1 MKNQKSNITA
11 FVSAAGLAC
20 ILLLGGCSQDDAP
33 IPGGGTKEDG
43 NAIRFTSTISRF
55 TGDDT
60 PGTRATIDPAD
71 GKGSFENGDQILVY
85 ATPYTQTSD
94 LFRTATFI
102 NGASWECDTPLLW
115 SDLPEDESGYGYT
128 FIGYYPVPTTTP
140 DADGYIVFTVES
152 DQSTQ
157 EAYAASDLLI
167 SGTTVERGKDVTF
180 GFVHSM
186 ARILVTLTAG
196 EGVTQEAV
204 NTATVRIKNMRINS
218 QVNLW
223 YSSLSAPPDP
233 VNDDITPLPSA
244 TSPGTF
250 YAIVPPLQT
259 LAAGRDW
266 IEVTVDGQTF
276 TYQVPGSDNLT
287 LFQGQTTRVN
297 LTLTGSGATAGITTA
312 EELLAAMKTGGTSD
326 NPTKI
331 TLGGDITMPK
341 GPDDWWIGTPMTGG
355 GYYKI
360 DGGGHTLSWV
370 TESGYYLGNNQAG
383 ADATYIEIT
392 NTKLVYEDSGL
403 ATVYINNG
411 KITLGEGVTADGRKF
426 MILANGEKATLELG
440 DGCVLSSSDEYF
452 VEVVNGATLVLNGET
467 TTTGTNIR
475 LGNEGPTFPVSVVS
489 IPKALTKD
497 VLFVLAFYMNASETL
512 IAEGTTDYKLTQA
525 DFDYLKPHPTK
536 SVIRQ
541 TGEGALEFEDNFELY
556 LDAENNQIKLRKKTG
571 TP

>member
-33 IPGGGTKEDG
+33 APEDGTKDG
-43 NAIRFTSTISRF
+43 NAIRFTSTISHF

-60 PGTRATIDPAD
+60 PDTRATIDPAD

-180 GFVHSM
+180 RFVHSM

-223 YSSLSAPPDP
+223 YSSISAPPDP

-250 YAIVPPLQT
+250 YAVVPPLQT
-259 LAAGRDW
+259 LDAGRDW

-276 TYQVPGSDNLT
+276 TYKVPGSDNLT
-287 LFQGQTTRVN
+287 LFQGETTRVN

-341 GPDDWWIGTPMTGG
+341 GPGNSVSGTPMTGS

-370 TESGYYLGNNQAG
+370 TGSEYYLGNIRA
-383 ADATYIEIT
+383 ADDATYIEIT
-392 NTKLVYEDSGL
+392 NTRLVYEDSNL
-403 ATVYINNG
+403 AMVCIYNG
-411 KITLGEGVTADGRKF
+411 KITLGEGVTVDGRYN

-440 DGCVLSSSDEYF
+440 DGCVLSSSGESL
-452 VEVVNGATLVLNGET
+452 VSVVRNATLVLNGGT
-467 TTTGTNIR
+467 TAAGAYIELR
-475 LGNEGPTFPVSVVS
+475 NEGPTIPAPVVS
-489 IPKALTKD
+489 IPKALTND
-497 VLFVLAFYMNASETL
+497 VSLILGFYMNAPEIL
-512 IAEGTTDYKLTQA
+512 IAEGTPDYQLTQT
-525 DFDYLKPHPTK
+525 DFNRLKPHPTK
-536 SVIRQ
+536 SAISSN
-541 TGEGALEFEDNFELY
+541 GGKDWLEFEGNFEFY
-556 LDAENNQIKLRKKTG
+556 LDEENNQIKLRKKQ

>member
-33 IPGGGTKEDG
+33 APEDGTKDG
-43 NAIRFTSTISRF
+43 NAIRFTSTISHF

-60 PGTRATIDPAD
+60 PDTRATIDPAD

-167 SGTTVERGKDVTF
+167 SAARAERGEDVTF
-180 GFVHSM
+180 RFVHSM

-204 NTATVRIKNMRINS
+204 NNATVRIKNMRVNS

-223 YSSLSAPPDP
+223 YSSISAPPNP
-233 VNDDITPLPSA
+233 VNDDITPLPST
-244 TSPGTF
+244 TSAGTF
-250 YAIVPPLQT
+250 YAVVPPLQT
-259 LAAGRDW
+259 LDAGRDW

-276 TYQVPGSDNLT
+276 TYKVPGSDNLT
-287 LFQGQTTRVN
+287 LFQGETTRVN

-331 TLGGDITMPK
+331 KLGGDITMPK
-341 GPDDWWIGTPMTGG
+341 GPGNSVSGTPMTGS

-370 TESGYYLGNNQAG
+370 TDSEYYLGNIRA
-383 ADATYIEIT
+383 ADDATYIEIT
-392 NTKLVYEDSGL
+392 NTRLAYEDSNL
-403 ATVYINNG
+403 AVVCIYNG
-411 KITLGEGVTADGRKF
+411 KVTLGEGVTADGRYN

-440 DGCVLSSSDEYF
+440 DGCVLSSSGESL
-452 VEVVNGATLVLNGET
+452 VSVVRNATLVLNGGT
-467 TTTGTNIR
+467 TAAGAYIELR
-475 LGNEGPTFPVSVVS
+475 NEGPTIPAPVVS
-489 IPKALTKD
+489 IPKALTND
-497 VLFVLAFYMNASETL
+497 VSLILGFYMNAPEIQ
-512 IAEGTTDYKLTQA
+512 IAEGTPDYQLTQT
-525 DFDYLKPHPTK
+525 DFNRLKPHPTK
-536 SVIRQ
+536 SAISSN
-541 TGEGALEFEDNFELY
+541 GGKDWLEFEGNFELY
-556 LDAENNQIKLRKKTG
+556 LDAGNNQIKLRKKQ

>member
-33 IPGGGTKEDG
+33 APEDSTKDG
-43 NAIRFTSTISRF
+43 NAVRFTSTISRF

-60 PGTRATIDPAD
+60 PGTRVAIDPAD
-71 GKGSFENGDQILVY
+71 GKGSFENGDRILVY
-85 ATPYTQTSD
+85 ATPDAPTID
-94 LFRTATFI
+94 LSRTATFD
-102 NGASWECDTPLLW
+102 GTSWKWDTPLLW

-128 FIGYYPVPTTTP
+128 FIGYYPVQTATP
-140 DADGYIVFTVES
+140 DADGYIIFTVKS

-157 EAYAASDLLI
+157 EAYAASDLLM
-167 SGTTVERGKDVTF
+167 SGATVERGKDVTF

-204 NTATVRIKNMRINS
+204 NNATVRIKNMRVNS

-223 YSSLSAPPDP
+223 YSSISAPPDP
-233 VNDDITPLPSA
+233 VYADITPLPSA

-259 LAAGRDW
+259 LNAGKDW

-276 TYQVPGSDNLT
+276 TYKVPGSDNLY

-331 TLGGDITMPK
+331 TLGGNITMPK
-341 GPDDWWIGTPMTGG
+341 GPGNSVSGTPMTGS

-370 TESGYYLGNNQAG
+370 TGSEYYLGNIRAND
-383 ADATYIEIT
+383 DATYIEIT
-392 NTKLVYEDSGL
+392 NTKLVYEDSDL
-403 ATVYINNG
+403 AMVCIYNG
-411 KITLGEGVTADGRKF
+411 KITLGEGVTVDGRYN

-440 DGCVLSSSDEYF
+440 DGCVLSSSAESL
-452 VEVVNGATLVLNGET
+452 VSVVRNATLVLNGGT
-467 TTTGTNIR
+467 TAAGAYIELRNAGQN
-475 LGNEGPTFPVSVVS
+475 LPAPVVS

-497 VLFVLAFYMNASETL
+497 VSLILGFYMNVPEIL
-512 IAEGTTDYKLTQA
+512 IAEGTPDYQLTQT
-525 DFDYLKPHPTK
+525 DFNRLKPHPTK
-536 SVIRQ
+536 SVISSN
-541 TGEGALEFEDNFELY
+541 EGKDWLEFEGNFEFY
-556 LDAENNQIKLRKKTG
+556 LDEENNQIKLRKKTG

>member
-33 IPGGGTKEDG
+33 APEDGTKDG
-43 NAIRFTSTISRF
+43 NAIRFTSTISHF

-94 LFRTATFI
+94 LFHTATF

-115 SDLPEDESGYGYT
+115 SNLSEDESGYGYT
-128 FIGYYPVPTTTP
+128 FIGYYPVPTTTA
-140 DADGYIVFTVES
+140 DANGYIVFTVKS

-180 GFVHSM
+180 RFVHSM
-186 ARILVTLTAG
+186 ARIMVTLTAG

-223 YSSLSAPPDP
+223 YSSISAPPDP

-259 LAAGRDW
+259 LDAGRDW

-276 TYQVPGSDNLT
+276 TYKVPGSDNLT

-297 LTLTGSGATAGITTA
+297 LTLTSSGATGGITTA
-312 EELLAAMKTGGTSD
+312 EALLAAMKTGGTSD

-331 TLGGDITMPK
+331 TLGGNITMPK
-341 GPDDWWIGTPMTGG
+341 GPGNSVSGTPMTGS

-360 DGGGHTLSWV
+360 DGGGHTLSWA
-370 TESGYYLGNNQAG
+370 TGSEYYLGNIRA
-383 ADATYIEIT
+383 ADDATYIEIT
-392 NTKLVYEDSGL
+392 NTRLAYEDSNL
-403 ATVYINNG
+403 AVVCIYNG
-411 KITLGEGVTADGRKF
+411 KVTLGEGVTADGRYN

-440 DGCVLSSSDEYF
+440 DGCVLSSSGESL
-452 VEVVNGATLVLNGET
+452 VSVVRNATLVLNGGT
-467 TTTGTNIR
+467 TAAGAYIELRNA
-475 LGNEGPTFPVSVVS
+475 GPTIPAPVVS
-489 IPKALTKD
+489 IPKALTND
-497 VLFVLAFYMNASETL
+497 VSLILGFYMNAPEIQ
-512 IAEGTTDYKLTQA
+512 IAEGTSDYKLTQT
-525 DFDYLKPHPTK
+525 DFNRLKPHPTK
-536 SVIRQ
+536 SAISSN
-541 TGEGALEFEDNFELY
+541 EGKDWLEFEGNFELY
-556 LDAENNQIKLRKKTG
+556 LDEGNNQIKLRKKTAL
-571 TP
+571 

>member
-33 IPGGGTKEDG
+33 APEDGTKDG
-43 NAIRFTSTISRF
+43 NAIRFTSTISHF

-94 LFRTATFI
+94 LFHTATF

-115 SDLPEDESGYGYT
+115 SNLPEDESGYGYT
-128 FIGYYPVPTTTP
+128 FIGYYPVPTTTA
-140 DADGYIVFTVES
+140 DANGYIVFTVKS

-180 GFVHSM
+180 RFVHSM
-186 ARILVTLTAG
+186 ARIMVTLTAG

-223 YSSLSAPPDP
+223 YSSISAPPDP

-259 LAAGRDW
+259 LDAGRDW

-276 TYQVPGSDNLT
+276 TYKVPGSDNLT

-297 LTLTGSGATAGITTA
+297 LTLTSSGATGGITTA
-312 EELLAAMKTGGTSD
+312 EALLAAMKTGGTSD

-331 TLGGDITMPK
+331 TLGGNITMPK
-341 GPDDWWIGTPMTGG
+341 GPGNSVSGTPMTGS

-360 DGGGHTLSWV
+360 DGGGHTLSWA
-370 TESGYYLGNNQAG
+370 TGSEYYLGNIRA
-383 ADATYIEIT
+383 ADDATYIEIT
-392 NTKLVYEDSGL
+392 NTRLAYEDSNL
-403 ATVYINNG
+403 AVVCIYNG
-411 KITLGEGVTADGRKF
+411 KVTLGEGVTADGRYN

-440 DGCVLSSSDEYF
+440 DGCVLSSSGESL
-452 VEVVNGATLVLNGET
+452 VSVVRNATLVLNGGT
-467 TTTGTNIR
+467 TAAGAYIELRNA
-475 LGNEGPTFPVSVVS
+475 GPTIPAPVVS
-489 IPKALTKD
+489 IPKALTND
-497 VLFVLAFYMNASETL
+497 VSLILGFYMNAPEIQ
-512 IAEGTTDYKLTQA
+512 IAEGTSDYKLTQT
-525 DFDYLKPHPTK
+525 DFNRLKPHPTK
-536 SVIRQ
+536 SAISSN
-541 TGEGALEFEDNFELY
+541 EGKDWLEFEGNFELY
-556 LDAENNQIKLRKKTG
+556 LDEGNNQIKLRKKTAL
-571 TP
+571 

>member
-1 MKNQKSNITA
+1 MKNQKSSITA

-33 IPGGGTKEDG
+33 APGGGTKEDG
-43 NAIRFTSTISRF
+43 NAVRFTSTISRF

-60 PGTRATIDPAD
+60 PGTRAAIDEAD
-71 GKGSFENGDQILVY
+71 GKGSFENGDRILVY
-85 ATPYTQTSD
+85 AAPHAQTTD
-94 LFRTATFI
+94 LFRTATFD
-102 NGASWECDTPLLW
+102 GTSWECDTPLLW
-115 SDLPEDESGYGYT
+115 SDLPEDESGLGYKFT
-128 FIGYYPVPTTTP
+128 GYYPVLTTTP
-140 DADGYIVFTVES
+140 DADDYIVFTVKS

-180 GFVHSM
+180 RFIHFM

-204 NTATVRIKNMRINS
+204 NTATVRIKNMRVNS
-218 QVNLW
+218 QVELR
-223 YSSLSAPPDP
+223 YSSIGTPRKP
-233 VNDDITPLPSA
+233 VYDDITPLPSA

-259 LAAGRDW
+259 LEAGRDW

-276 TYQVPGSDNLT
+276 TYQVPGSDNLYFYT
-287 LFQGQTTRVN
+287 NLTTRVN
-297 LTLTGSGATAGITTA
+297 LTLSSSGATAGITTA
-312 EELLAAMKTGGTSD
+312 EELLAALKTGGTSD

-341 GPDDWWIGTPMTGG
+341 GPNEWWLGTPMTGG

-370 TESGYYLGNNQAG
+370 TESGYYLGNVQADD
-383 ADATYIEIT
+383 DATYIEIT
-392 NTKLVYEDSGL
+392 NTKLAYEDSNL
-403 ATVYINNG
+403 AVVCIYNG
-411 KITLGEGVTADGRKF
+411 KVTLGEGVTVDGRNF

-440 DGCVLSSSDEYF
+440 DGCVLPSSREPLAS
-452 VEVVNGATLVLNGET
+452 VVYGATLVLNGGATAAGAYIELQ
-467 TTTGTNIR
+467 NA
-475 LGNEGPTFPVSVVS
+475 GPNLPTPVVS

-497 VLFVLAFYMNASETL
+497 VSLILNFYMNTPEIL
-512 IAEGTTDYKLTQA
+512 IAEGPPGYQLTEA
-525 DFDYLKPHPTK
+525 DFNHLKPHPTESLISSNGK
-536 SVIRQ
+536 DW
-541 TGEGALEFEDNFELY
+541 LEFEGNFELY
-556 LDAENNQIKLRKKTG
+556 LDAGKNQIKLRKKTAL
-571 TP
+571 